1 MKKILNYLNETV
13 KKEKALLIFV
23 VIIFGLGLIIGSLF
37 VNVVTSG
44 DKDLLIGQVE
54 AFFSS
59 ASKLSSD
66 IFGMKMV
73 GSQILNNVLQL
84 VIIFVLG
91 ASMIG
96 ILAVILILFFKGFML
111 GTTLATIILK
121 YQLKGVI
128 GCFLYVFPVMILNII
143 IYVFFSFFAVYVS
156 VKFVKALLKKENL
169 NFKNFLGKYVLSFLV
184 SLVLM
189 VVLCFLDG
197 YLTPL
202 LLKLFTYLI

>member
-1 MKKILNYLNETV
+1 
-13 KKEKALLIFV
+13 
-23 VIIFGLGLIIGSLF
+23 
-37 VNVVTSG
+37 
-44 DKDLLIGQVE
+44 
-54 AFFSS
+54 
-59 ASKLSSD
+59 
-66 IFGMKMV
+66 
-73 GSQILNNVLQL
+73 
-84 VIIFVLG
+84 
-91 ASMIG
+91 
-96 ILAVILILFFKGFML
+96 
-111 GTTLATIILK
+111 
-121 YQLKGVI
+121 
-128 GCFLYVFPVMILNII
+128 MILNII